1 LPANEKL
8 LLSHGTLRRCGDCL
22 FKTLERTEMRLH
34 ERRSG
39 HNQDKS
45 MQDKVKKYTP
55 EEQVARQK
63 YGKKAVKAMGV

>member
-1 LPANEKL
+1 
-8 LLSHGTLRRCGDCL
+8 
-22 FKTLERTEMRLH
+22 MRLH